1 MTDQEQERRLYL
13 RAFRYWESLREGREW
28 PSLKNM
34 SQDALSDFRSRSLLI
49 DVSPADGPIIRY
61 VGEDFEQRLGGRV
74 AAGTPYS
81 ELPVG
86 SFLKHVADEYHE
98 AMARY
103 SAIYYEGEV
112 LEPGN
117 IKVSYRGSFM
127 PFSDD
132 GENIRF
138 LYSVVGWQLDEEP
151 QETALDGLLEDCQ
164 QAAKDIVHL
173 DGRSRETLY
182 TALAAAFG
190 FYEATLHDPSSL
202 DKLLKKA
209 SLKVQK
215 RAPITPLL
223 KLIFGKDYDKT
234 RITEYAAALS
244 YARRNGETPES
255 VSAFFSNTPGGIK
268 GCVKLE
274 RKERRAAGGNKTA
287 DAFETAKDIL
297 RAHEPMAFED
307 VDVEDEFGLVL
318 IRKDENGDLVLVKNV
333 SNEEA
338 NIESIVKRCSRAKK

>member
-1 MTDQEQERRLYL
+1 MASSEQERRLHL
-13 RAFRYWESLREGREW
+13 RAFRYWEGLRKGREW
-28 PSLKNM
+28 PSLKDM
-34 SQDALSDFRSRSLLI
+34 SQEALHDFRRRSLLI
-49 DVSPADGPIIRY
+49 DVSPADGPVIRY
-61 VGEDFEQRLGGRV
+61 VGEDFEERLGGRV
-74 AAGTPYS
+74 APGTPYVDIP
-81 ELPVG
+81 EG

-127 PFSDD
+127 PMSDD

-151 QETALDGLLEDCQ
+151 QETALDTMLEECK
-164 QAAKDIVHL
+164 QAAKAIIHY

-182 TALAAAFG
+182 DALAQALG
-190 FYEATLHDPSSL
+190 FYEATLEDPPSL
-202 DKLLKKA
+202 ETLLKN
-209 SLKVQK
+209 SGLKMQK

-244 YARRNGETPES
+244 YARRNGESPQT

-274 RKERRAAGGNKTA
+274 RIDRRAAGGNKTT
-287 DAFETAKDIL
+287 DRYENAKELL
-297 RAHEPMAFED
+297 RSNTPLSFED
-307 VDVEDEFGLVL
+307 VSFDGEFGLLLV
-318 IRKDENGDLVLVKNV
+318 RKDESGNIDLVKNI
-333 SNEEA
+333 SDKEA
-338 NIESIVKRCSRAKK
+338 NIESIIKKCSKAL

>member
-1 MTDQEQERRLYL
+1 MASNEQERRLHL

-28 PSLKNM
+28 PSLKDM
-34 SQDALSDFRSRSLLI
+34 SQEALHDFRHRSLLI
-49 DVSPADGPIIRY
+49 DVSPADGPVIRY
-61 VGEDFEQRLGGRV
+61 VGEDFNQRLGGRV
-74 AAGTPYS
+74 EAGTAYS
-81 ELPVG
+81 DIPEG

-127 PFSDD
+127 PLSDD

-151 QETALDGLLEDCQ
+151 LETALDTILEDCK
-164 QAAKDIVHL
+164 QAARDIVHY

-182 TALAAAFG
+182 NALASALG
-190 FYEATLHDPSSL
+190 FYEATLSDASSL
-202 DKLLKKA
+202 DTLLKNA
-209 SLKVQK
+209 GLKIQK

-244 YARRNGETPES
+244 YARKNGQTPET
-255 VSAFFSNTPGGIK
+255 VSAFFANTPGGIK

-274 RKERRAAGGNKTA
+274 RQDRRAAAGNKMT
-287 DAFETAKDIL
+287 DQYETAKETL
-297 RAHEPMAFED
+297 RNQGEMSLD
-307 VDVEDEFGLVL
+307 DVELSDEFGLLL
-318 IRKDENGDLVLVKNV
+318 IRKDANGDIILVRNV
-333 SNEEA
+333 TEKEA
-338 NIESIVKRCSRAKK
+338 NIETIIKKCSKYI

>member
-1 MTDQEQERRLYL
+1 MTSNEQERRLHL
-13 RAFRYWESLREGREW
+13 RAFRYWEGLRQGREW
-28 PSLKNM
+28 PSLKDM
-34 SQDALSDFRSRSLLI
+34 SQEALHDFRHRSLLI

-61 VGEDFEQRLGGRV
+61 VGEDFDQRLGGRV
-74 AAGTPYS
+74 ASGTSYVDIP
-81 ELPVG
+81 EG

-127 PFSDD
+127 PLSDD
-132 GENIRF
+132 GVNIRF

-151 QETALDGLLEDCQ
+151 VETALDTMLEDCK
-164 QAAKDIVHL
+164 QAAKAIVHI

-182 TALAAAFG
+182 DALAAALA
-190 FYEATLHDPSSL
+190 FYEATLADPSSFT
-202 DKLLKKA
+202 KLLKN
-209 SLKVQK
+209 SGLKMQQ

-223 KLIFGKDYDKT
+223 KLVFGLDYDKT

-244 YARRNGETPES
+244 YARRNGQTPETI
-255 VSAFFSNTPGGIK
+255 SAFFSNSSGGIK

-274 RKERRAAGGNKTA
+274 RKERRAAGGNKIA
-287 DAFETAKDIL
+287 DVYESAKDLL
-297 RAHEPMAFED
+297 RSQKPLSLED
-307 VDVEDEFGLVL
+307 VNLDGEFGLLL
-318 IRKDENGDLVLVKNV
+318 IRKDENGDIELVRNV
-333 SNEEA
+333 SDEEA
-338 NIESIVKRCSRAKK
+338 NIESIIKKCSRTI